1 MDQLDKLLSQVK
13 EPGSPLRKLCYTFA
27 FALMGLLF
35 VLLGFWKALVIVLF
49 ALAGLFI
56 GSSGD
61 LQDALRKLINR
72 LFPPSKRTV
81 TYTAEDKEKVQ
92 KALEKRAK
100 AEEKAQP
107 KDGE

>member
-35 VLLGFWKALVIVLF
+35 VLMGFWKALVIVLF

-61 LQDALRKLINR
+61 LQDALRKLISH
-72 LFPPSKRTV
+72 LS
-81 TYTAEDKEKVQ
+81 AEQADGDLHGRRQGKGT
-92 KALEKRAK
+92 KAWA
-100 AEEKAQP
+100 
-107 KDGE
+107 D